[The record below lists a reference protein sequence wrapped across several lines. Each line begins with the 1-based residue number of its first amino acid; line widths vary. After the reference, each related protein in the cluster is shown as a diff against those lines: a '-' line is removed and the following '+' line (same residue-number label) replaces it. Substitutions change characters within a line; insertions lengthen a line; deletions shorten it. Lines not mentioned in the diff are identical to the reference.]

1 MHISARSDLITVTG
15 QTWLYIGVTAV
26 AGIALGGFILTR
38 TQWFKIRKYAIDM
51 KKVYDNH
58 KDLQSKVEAAQQVAQ
73 NPHVNAV
80 LRNRALNDVIDE
92 QKKLIADIEKV
103 KAPEKAT
110 ELHSDTLALQR
121 ETLDFYVKGRA
132 GGFGQKALNEK
143 QKKLM
148 TMSSALEAKMEK
160 VYGPMKKP
168 ADKKK

>member
-1 MHISARSDLITVTG
+1 MTG

-80 LRNRALNDVIDE
+80 LRNRALNDVIDDGAE
-92 QKKLIADIEKV
+92 GDIALLNRLIADIEKV
-103 KAPEKAT
+103 KAPAKAT